1 VVGGEGWG
9 WVVWCGAG
17 WGACALK
24 TEDDLSEVDTRQPL
38 LEATDALEK
47 GVQISTGEILH
58 DKVEIVARL
67 EAEEE
72 LHHKGVVRVHEDVS
86 L

>member
-1 VVGGEGWG
+1 
-9 WVVWCGAG
+9 
-17 WGACALK
+17 
-24 TEDDLSEVDTRQPL
+24 
-38 LEATDALEK
+38 
-47 GVQISTGEILH
+47 VQISTGEILH